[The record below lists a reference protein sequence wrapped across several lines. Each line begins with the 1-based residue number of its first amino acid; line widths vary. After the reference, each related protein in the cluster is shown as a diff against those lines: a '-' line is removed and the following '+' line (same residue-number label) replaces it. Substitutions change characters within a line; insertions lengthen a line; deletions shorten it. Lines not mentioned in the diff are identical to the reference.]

1 MAGITK
7 RVYSNRRNVDIG
19 RGVDKNGIPSTIGGP
34 VILRRFT
41 QSRAPN
47 PTKNQPLINGSLYF
61 DGTATSNILIDN
73 GVDFEL
79 DGEFTI
85 EWFQY
90 QTNTK
95 GNTASRI
102 FQIGNFEDE
111 SGTRKE
117 EFGFSIQT
125 SGNELYIA
133 VKNYDLNNDG
143 TVNSDDAFIG
153 YISYMDFGFSD
164 VYNKWL
170 HFAIVRNNNS
180 DIKLYV
186 NGRRAANV
194 LNTPVTI
201 NSSVDKQIC
210 IGNET
215 IPSDNA
221 AFEGY
226 ITNFRWTKGQSLY
239 TGDLNT
245 VANFQVPTSPV
256 SSLPGTKLLFLA
268 QNNAPFSNGKDAIT
282 AVSNITWS
290 PKSPFT

>member
-1 MAGITK
+1 MPGS
-7 RVYSNRRNVDIG
+7 V
-19 RGVDKNGIPSTIGGP
+19 GIP
-34 VILRRFT
+34 VMLKRFV
-41 QSRAPN
+41 QIRAPN
-47 PTKNQPLINGSLYF
+47 SVRNSPKQENINGSLYF

-95 GNTASRI
+95 ENTACRI

-111 SGTRKE
+111 SGTSKA

-125 SGNELYIA
+125 SGNELFIA
-133 VKNYDLNNDG
+133 VKNYDRDDNG
-143 TVNSDDAFIG
+143 TVDSNDAFIG
-153 YISYMDFGFSD
+153 YIADMDMGFSN
-164 VYNKWL
+164 VYNKWI
-170 HFAIVRNNNS
+170 HFAIVRNNNA

-194 LNTPVTI
+194 LNNTPGTI

-226 ITNFRWTKGQSLY
+226 ITNFRWIKGQALY

-245 VANFQVPTSPV
+245 AANFQVPTSPV

-268 QNNAPFSNGKDAIT
+268 QKNDPFESGRNTTIN
-282 AVSNITWS
+282 NITWDS
-290 PKSPFT
+290 KSPFV